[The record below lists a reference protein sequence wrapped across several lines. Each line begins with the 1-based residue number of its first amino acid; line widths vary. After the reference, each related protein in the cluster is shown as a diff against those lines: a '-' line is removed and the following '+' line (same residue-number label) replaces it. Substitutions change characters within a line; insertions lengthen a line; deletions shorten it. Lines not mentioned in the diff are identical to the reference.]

1 MTKKLVRILT
11 GITCITLLSAPL
23 TGCSKEST
31 NTGANE
37 SSQNTESA
45 DSTDPASQIT
55 VTFMDGDNLLG
66 TATAAKGELLSQ
78 DSYSAYE
85 VKDGSE
91 FLGWYEA
98 PSFIEASK
106 KDLTKDTFEEDT
118 TLYASFSAGEV
129 KEDTRKWYLA
139 GTSKTGP
146 LKDNSWAGDIDQDLK
161 DSFELVPTGNAVN
174 EFAITIDLY
183 EGDEFQI
190 IADWAWDEQKGFGL
204 FTELDDTQFASGGS
218 LGGSEQK
225 ANVDVLMDGNY
236 TITLTTDPDNS
247 SLDTIVIVRNGDVT
261 HE

>member
-1 MTKKLVRILT
+1 MSKNLIKFSTFLS
-11 GITCITLLSAPL
+11 CMTLLGALL
-23 TGCSKEST
+23 TGCGSSSAAST
-31 NTGANE
+31 A
-37 SSQNTESA
+37 A
-45 DSTDPASQIT
+45 DSLSTTAQVT
-55 VTFMDGDNLLG
+55 VTFMEGETELG
-66 TATAAKGELLSQ
+66 TATANAGEVL
-78 DSYSAYE
+78 DPNSYSAFE
-85 VKDGSE
+85 TKEGSE

-106 KDLTKDTFEEDT
+106 KDLTTDTFEEDT
-118 TLYASFSAGEV
+118 TLYASFSAAEV

-139 GTSKTGP
+139 GTSQTGP
-146 LKDNSWAGDIDQDLK
+146 LKDNAWAGDIGQELI

-190 IADWAWDEQKGFGL
+190 IADWSWNVQKGYGL
-204 FTELDDTQFASGGS
+204 FTDLDETMFASGGS

-261 HE
+261 NE